1 MRQSVISRA
10 FSRASCVC
18 SPRRRLLLRDQSG
31 LSIVEVLAVMVV
43 IGIAVVGVALMFGR
57 GNAWVA
63 AIGDDRVA
71 AGLAQER
78 IEQIRA
84 TPWGTVS
91 KEISADYCA
100 TEAGQQS
107 RLTGIGCLIMD
118 EVIYADGL
126 NTRRDRPSTTN
137 AHTFTRTVCIQYVGT
152 DEALGKMDG
161 VGAKTEPAYAPDACP
176 RSAVPSK
183 MIRATVV
190 VRSSQPETTPVTLQ
204 AWMVNPDS

>member
-1 MRQSVISRA
+1 MDRSVVPRAVCDVSRGVIP
-10 FSRASCVC
+10 S
-18 SPRRRLLLRDQSG
+18 RRRPLLRGQAG
-31 LSIVEVLAVMVV
+31 LSIVEVLAVLVV

-57 GNAWVA
+57 GSAWVS

-91 KEISADYCA
+91 SEIPVEVCA
-100 TEAGQQS
+100 AAAGVQS
-107 RLTGIGCLIMD
+107 RLTGTGCLITD
-118 EVIYADGL
+118 EPIQAG
-126 NTRRDRPSTTN
+126 N
-137 AHTFTRTVCIQYVGT
+137 AHTFTRTVCLQYVGT
-152 DEALGKMDG
+152 DEALSQMDG
-161 VGAKTEPAYAPDACP
+161 VGAKTEPAYVPDTCP
-176 RSAVPSK
+176 PSQLPSK

-204 AWMVNPDS
+204 AWMVNPES

>member
-1 MRQSVISRA
+1 MRRSVVSRGV
-10 FSRASCVC
+10 SRASRLL
-18 SPRRRLLLRDQSG
+18 PARRRPVLRDQSG
-31 LSIVEVLAVMVV
+31 VSIVEVLAVMVV

-84 TPWGTVS
+84 TPWGAVS
-91 KEISADYCA
+91 KEIGAEDCA
-100 TEAGQQS
+100 AGAGQQS
-107 RLTGIGCLIMD
+107 RLTGTGCLIVD
-118 EVIYADGL
+118 EPIYADGL
-126 NTRRDRPSTTN
+126 NTRSDRPSTGD

-161 VGAKTEPAYAPDACP
+161 VGAKTEPAYEPDACP

-190 VRSSQPETTPVTLQ
+190 VRSSQPESTPVTLQ